1 MPSEQRL
8 HWATLFFDLAK
19 HVKQFALPAVLVIF
33 GASQS
38 SGGPGGMFG
47 RLPDRMG
54 SVAAVAVRARDDLS
68 RSSAT

>member
-8 HWATLFFDLAK
+8 HPATLLFDIAK
-19 HVKQFALPAVLVIF
+19 HARSLAVPAVLVLF

-47 RLPDRMG
+47 RVPAGWEDRLPPDPIRG
-54 SVAAVAVRARDDLS
+54 LGRLDVI
-68 RSSAT
+68 